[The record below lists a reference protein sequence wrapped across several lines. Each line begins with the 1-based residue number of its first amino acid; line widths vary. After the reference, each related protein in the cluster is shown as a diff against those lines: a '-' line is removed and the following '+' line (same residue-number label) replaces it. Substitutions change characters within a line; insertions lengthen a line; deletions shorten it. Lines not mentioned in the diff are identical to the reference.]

1 MKALFIYYTGTYNTR
16 YLTDMV
22 EREFIAKGYDT
33 TRVEI
38 TCDTPPVSTDGY
50 DIIGFSYPIYGF
62 NSPLPFN
69 KYIRKLRFNKGQRF
83 FIYKNSGET
92 LAMNNA
98 SSRILLRILK
108 RQGADF
114 KGEYHFVMPY
124 NIHFRFD
131 DDFVREIL
139 VKNQKQL
146 DVMMANLDSGRVE
159 TRKSK
164 AIYNAAAAVVGIQ
177 KIGGPINSFFYRV
190 DKNKCVNCNLCINTC
205 PQQNVY
211 KTKKGKIKFHHRCDM
226 CMRCSFFC
234 PTDAISIGFLR
245 GWKVN
250 GAYPLAQFEKQ
261 GAPETSY
268 LAEHNTGFYK
278 CFPAHFQKIDDDHEK
293 LFGKEK

>member
-1 MKALFIYYTGTYNTR
+1 MKVLFIYYTGTYNTR

-33 TRVEI
+33 ARVEI
-38 TCDTPPVSTDGY
+38 TCDTSPVSTDGY

-69 KYIRKLRFNKGQRF
+69 KYIRKLRFNKGQKF

-98 SSRILLRILK
+98 SSRILLRIMK

-124 NIHFRFD
+124 NIHFPFD
-131 DDFVREIL
+131 RAFVKEIL
-139 VKNQKQL
+139 EKDQKLIKIMMHDLENGIVKTVDSNL
-146 DVMMANLDSGRVE
+146 IYDVGAFF
-159 TRKSK
+159 
-164 AIYNAAAAVVGIQ
+164 VGIQ
-177 KIGGPINSFFYRV
+177 KIGGSVNSFLYKV
-190 DKNKCVNCNLCINTC
+190 DDKRCIRCNLCVKSC
-205 PQQNVY
+205 PENNI
-211 KTKKGKIKFHHRCDM
+211 KLKDGKIKFGHRCDM

-234 PTDAISIGFLR
+234 PTDAISIGFLQ

-250 GAYPLAQFEKQ
+250 GDYQLAKIQNDDTKYPPYITEESK
-261 GAPETSY
+261 
-268 LAEHNTGFYK
+268 GFYK
-278 CFPAHFQKIDDDHEK
+278 CFIKTFKEIDEEYSRI
-293 LFGKEK
+293 FNS